1 MVRGDAISDE
11 FWAVIEPMLPSTTGK
26 RGGRFADHR
35 RVLEGIVWRFRTGS
49 PWRDVPADFG
59 PWQTLWKRFDRWAA
73 DGTLDAV
80 LVVLQGNAQASD
92 ELEWVASVDSSIMRA
107 HQHAAGARRR
117 REDQGEVAARTGGS
131 VELQGSAA

>member
-1 MVRGDAISDE
+1 MVRADAISGE
-11 FWAVIEPMLPSTTGK
+11 SWAVIEPMLPSTVGK
-26 RGGRFADHR
+26 RGGRFTDHR
-35 RVLEGIVWRFRTGS
+35 MVLEGIVWRFRTGS

-73 DGTLDAV
+73 DGTFDAI
-80 LVVLQGNAQASD
+80 LVVLQGNAQASAD
-92 ELEWVASVDSSIMRA
+92 LEWVASVDSSIMRA

-117 REDQGEVAARTGGS
+117 REGQGEVEQHTGGP